1 MKKTKLIISL
11 LVAAIFVFV
20 GLKYFDSQK
29 EGVDEVKDIPK
40 IIISNSYTAEKVA
53 GADPETFVI
62 LDNYLEKDKNNVYL
76 GDKIVQDADPATFQI
91 IDGMYS
97 KDKNNVFAYS
107 CLAEGNPGCIVV
119 LKGADVKT
127 FTTIA
132 GSLAK
137 DSSFVY
143 YLGKILKDADP
154 MTITIAGEEKYK
166 GGNSEIS
173 YLKDKSYVW
182 RVYAQSNAEVLP
194 NADPATF
201 NPLSWYYSKDAKNV
215 YFYEYPVLDA
225 DAATFELLEQIYYGK
240 DKKKCILS

>member
-76 GDKIVQDADPATFQI
+76 GDKIV
-91 IDGMYS
+91 
-97 KDKNNVFAYS
+97 
-107 CLAEGNPGCIVV
+107 
-119 LKGADVKT
+119 
-127 FTTIA
+127 
-132 GSLAK
+132 
-137 DSSFVY
+137 
-143 YLGKILKDADP
+143 KDADP

-201 NPLSWYYSKDAKNV
+201 
-215 YFYEYPVLDA
+215 
-225 DAATFELLEQIYYGK
+225 
-240 DKKKCILS
+240 